1 MTDAGSPTMRTDDQ
15 SVASRVSIVCVTH
28 ESGNVI
34 GDLLTSVAGRC
45 PVVVVDNAASD
56 AGLIA
61 DLATRSGATFI
72 ASERNLGF
80 GAACNLG
87 SAATS
92 TEFVFFV
99 NPDARLM
106 AGALE
111 EMLATFDRHPACVAA
126 SPRLIDLDGR
136 SLFKG
141 RSVLLQRSQWITE
154 PDCDGVVP
162 VLSGA
167 AFFVR
172 RKQFEASGGF
182 DERIFLYHE
191 DDDLS
196 IRLRKGESEL
206 RYVRDAV
213 VVHAGG
219 MGSSRSV
226 AIARRKGWCMGRSRI
241 YAARKHGLPFAVP
254 EAVASATIQCLNPE
268 LIWSPMKR
276 AKQWSFLCGVV
287 KEAWAGR
294 DVGPGERVVA

>member
-1 MTDAGSPTMRTDDQ
+1 MTRKGSA
-15 SVASRVSIVCVTH
+15 VADRISIVCVTH
-28 ESGNVI
+28 ESGAVV
-34 GDLLTSVAGRC
+34 GDLLSSVAGRC
-45 PVVVVDNAASD
+45 PVVIVDNAGSD
-56 AGLIA
+56 AGLIGK
-61 DLATRSGATFI
+61 LAAQSGARFI
-72 ASERNLGF
+72 ANARNTGF

-111 EMLATFDRHPACVAA
+111 TMLAAFDGHPACVAA
-126 SPRLIDLDGR
+126 SPRLVDRDGR

-141 RSVLLQRSQWITE
+141 RSVLLPRARWIAE
-154 PDCDGVVP
+154 PDQDSVVP

-167 AFFVR
+167 ALCVR
-172 RKQFEASGGF
+172 RKAFEASGGF

-196 IRLRKGESEL
+196 IRMRRERAEL

-219 MGSSRSV
+219 IGSNRSV
-226 AIARRKGWCMGRSRI
+226 AIARRKGWWMGKSRI
-241 YAARKHGLPFAVP
+241 YTARKHGVANAVP
-254 EAVASATIQCLNPE
+254 RAMASATIQCLNPE
-268 LIWSPMKR
+268 LLWSPVKR
-276 AKQWSFLCGVV
+276 AKQWAFLLGVV
-287 KEAWAGR
+287 NEAFARQEEAPGKGAG
-294 DVGPGERVVA
+294 A